1 MPSFVRAHSPAKVN
15 LALSVGAP
23 RADGMHEIA
32 SWMVTAGFGD
42 DLEVRRLLPGTPS
55 RYAIEWAPDAHRKTD
70 IDWPLAKDLAVRA
83 HRALEARLGRE
94 LPVQMRLQKR
104 IPVGGGLGGGS
115 SNAGAMLRA
124 LDALFDLRL
133 RAEYLELLAQSLG
146 SDVPFLVRGG
156 SAFVGG
162 VGEVLEPHAR
172 DAMHETHLVLAFP
185 EISCPTGAVYRAFD
199 ALRADARVDPARVRA
214 LARAAPRADDPFN
227 DLADAAC
234 AVAPA
239 LAELRAQ
246 LASFAGQTVHV
257 SGSGSTLFLVCD
269 SAIHAETLAGAI
281 AGRCDVPAVATSVAP
296 PTPEEV
302 DGEPRV
308 AAAIEADEL
317 DGEPDGH

>member
-1 MPSFVRAHSPAKVN
+1 MPSSVRSFSPAKVN

-32 SWMVTAGFGD
+32 SWMVTTGFGD
-42 DLEVRRLLPGTPS
+42 DLDVRRLLPGTPS

-133 RAEYLELLAQSLG
+133 RSAYLEDIARALG

-162 VGEVLEPHAR
+162 TGEHLEPLGG
-172 DAMHETHLVLAFP
+172 HESHLVLAFP
-185 EISCPTGAVYRAFD
+185 EAACPTGAVYRAFD
-199 ALRADARVDPARVRA
+199 AIRADARVDPARVRA
-214 LARAAPRADDPFN
+214 LAREAPRADDPFN

-239 LAELRAQ
+239 LADARARIAS
-246 LASFAGQTVHV
+246 LARQSVHV

-269 SAIHAETLAGAI
+269 SPVHAEALAGAI
-281 AGRCDVPAVATSVAP
+281 ATECGIPAVPTATAAP
-296 PTPEEV
+296 APEEV

-308 AAAIEADEL
+308 VASPVD
-317 DGEPDGH
+317 DD